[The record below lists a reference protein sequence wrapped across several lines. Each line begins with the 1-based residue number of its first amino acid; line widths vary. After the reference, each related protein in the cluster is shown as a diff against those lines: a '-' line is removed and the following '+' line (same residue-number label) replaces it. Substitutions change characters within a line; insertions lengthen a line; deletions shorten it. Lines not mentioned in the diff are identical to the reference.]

1 MKKILLA
8 TTAAICAG
16 GVASAEVSLS
26 GEGKLG
32 LEYEKDR
39 SPNEWEV
46 ISAAKVK
53 FTFSGTSDNDMLGE
67 YGASFELE
75 ADESVSGGD
84 NPKLANPFVVY
95 VGSAAGAFGKIEA
108 GSDLGAG
115 DKRSGGLSD
124 PGLAGIGA
132 DDLAEIYY
140 GGSGKKLRYDKE
152 IGGAAVAISVDLED
166 AWAIGGEYAI
176 NDSITIGAG
185 YDRHEEARDTAA
197 EGVNDLNTLSF
208 GVIGE
213 LGQISGAFLYSSR
226 STTVP
231 TGQAAIAD
239 KAAYGLEVGYT
250 LGATTFT
257 AHYGRNDGTEPNPVQ
272 QDGWAVGVSHEL
284 GGGLSFKGA
293 YANIDD
299 VSKANFGFL
308 MAFLIKATLK
318 FKERADCP
326 LFFYTEA

>member
-32 LEYEKDR
+32 LSYQKDKM
-39 SPNEWEV
+39 PNEWEV

-53 FTFSGTSDNDMLGE
+53 FTLSGTTDNDMLGE
-67 YGASFELE
+67 YGASFTLE
-75 ADESVSGGD
+75 ADESVDGD
-84 NPKLANPFVVY
+84 TLANPFVVY
-95 VGSAAGAFGKIEA
+95 VGSASGALGKIEA

-124 PGLAGIGA
+124 PGLDGIGL
-132 DDLAEIYY
+132 DDLAEKYY

-152 IGGAAVAISVDLED
+152 INGAAIAISVDLED

-176 NDSITIGAG
+176 SDSLTIGAG
-185 YDRHEEARDTAA
+185 YDRHEVRRETAS
-197 EGVNDLNTLSF
+197 EGFNDLNTLSF
-208 GVIGE
+208 GVVGE
-213 LGQISGAFLYSSR
+213 LGQFSGGFLYSSR

-231 TGQAAIAD
+231 AGRPAVAD
-239 KAAYGLEVGYT
+239 KTAYGIEVGYT
-250 LGATTFT
+250 LGATKFS
-257 AHYGRNDGTEPNPVQ
+257 AHYGKHEGKAAIGAVEGEGTAAVAEE
-272 QDGWAVGVSHEL
+272 DGWGVGISHDL

-293 YANIDD
+293 YANINDTN
-299 VSKANFGFL
+299 KANFGFL
-308 MAFLIKATLK
+308 MAF
-318 FKERADCP
+318 
-326 LFFYTEA
+326 

>member
-32 LEYEKDR
+32 LSYTKPPPEGQA
-39 SPNEWEV
+39 NEWEV

-53 FTFSGTSDNDMLGE
+53 FTLSGTSDNDMLGE
-67 YGASFELE
+67 YGASFTLE
-75 ADESVSGGD
+75 ADESVSGD
-84 NPKLANPFVVY
+84 TLANPFVVY
-95 VGSAAGAFGKIEA
+95 VGSASGALGKIEA

-115 DKRSGGLSD
+115 DKRSGGLGD
-124 PGLAGIGA
+124 PGLDGIGV
-132 DDLAEIYY
+132 DDIAEAYY

-152 IGGAAVAISVDLED
+152 IAGAAIAISVDLQD

-185 YDRHEEARDTAA
+185 YDRHEETRDADA
-197 EGVNDLNTLSF
+197 GGGVNDLNTLSF
-208 GVIGE
+208 GVIGN
-213 LGQISGAFLYSSR
+213 LGQISGGFLYSAR

-231 TGQAAIAD
+231 AGQAAIAD
-239 KAAYGLEVGYT
+239 KTAYGLEVGYS
-250 LGATTFT
+250 LGDTTFT
-257 AHYGRNDGTEPNPVQ
+257 ASYARNDGTGAPGGQVT
-272 QDGWAVGVSHEL
+272 GWGVGVNHDL

-293 YANIDD
+293 YGD
-299 VSKANFGFL
+299 VDNVTKANFGFL
-308 MAFLIKATLK
+308 MAF
-318 FKERADCP
+318 
-326 LFFYTEA
+326 